1 MIDDA
6 EEDIR
11 PSHFRYV
18 RRNDAVSSAASVVPV
33 QPHVGEAPEFSSRIQ
48 DLSPYAWTTFGIL
61 GVMVV
66 VYLISLLVRSHN
78 SNRTWL
84 DGWVVCAIEVAASLM
99 CIVRGLDKNSGR
111 IAPLALGVG
120 LLSWSLGDVFLT
132 IESLGGKTPSVPSL
146 ADVFYIGFYPL
157 AYVATVQLLR
167 TALGRLSRPN
177 WLDGVV
183 AGFGAAAICAAFA
196 FHSVLHAAGGSVATA
211 ATNLAYPI
219 GDLLLLSLVIGG
231 TVLLAGRS
239 TWPWFLLAAGISLN
253 VIGDTANL
261 FSSSTIFASKLGSDF
276 NAVAWPASILLMSMS
291 VWLKPRTLDP
301 LRAQRVA
308 GVALPSAAAI
318 GGLAILLIGYVHTV
332 TWVALWLAT
341 ATLLAAGLRLTLSAR
356 DLRILTE
363 ERHRQAQTDEL
374 TGLGNRRYLFHV
386 LETFFADYANPWTT
400 SRNLAFLFIDLNRF
414 KEINDSFGHPAGD
427 ELLRQLGP
435 RLNRVVPA
443 TGSVFRLGGD
453 ELAVVLVD
461 ADEAAAGAAA
471 EEILKAICEPFVLQ
485 KMKASVGASIGIAL
499 APSDAAEA
507 IGLTWCADTAMYRA
521 KLGRIPYVFYD
532 QEIDGG
538 EQKLN
543 LAEEL
548 RIAVDEGN
556 FVLHYQPQ
564 LNLRTGEIL
573 AVEAL
578 IRWPHDTLGLI
589 PPLKF
594 LPLAEDAG
602 LMQEL
607 THWVLSEALAQCA
620 TWRDSGRNLT
630 MSVNITTTNLL
641 EEGFSELVT
650 QLLLQHNLPGSALII
665 EITETSIITDFARSK
680 AVIESLKEM
689 GIVVSIDDFGAG
701 FTSLAYLSSLAVGEL
716 KLDREFI
723 TGLGGEGKERDL
735 ELVRATI
742 QLGHD
747 MELRVVAEGIEDVA
761 TLDLLS
767 ELGCDVAQGY
777 YISRPMPAHKLSF
790 QQESLSARAG
800 VTTDE
805 IASSYIST
813 S

>member
-6 EEDIR
+6 EEVVR
-11 PSHFRYV
+11 PSHFRYA
-18 RRNDAVSSAASVVPV
+18 RRDDATSKKSRFTPRPRGS
-33 QPHVGEAPEFSSRIQ
+33 EAPEFSSRIQ
-48 DLSPYAWTTFGIL
+48 DLSPYAWAAFCVL
-61 GVMVV
+61 GVLVIA
-66 VYLISLLVRSHN
+66 YLITLLVRTPGDSW
-78 SNRTWL
+78 TWL
-84 DGWVVCAIEVAASLM
+84 DGWVVCAIEGTASII
-99 CIVRGLDKNSGR
+99 CIIRGLDKSPGR
-111 IAPLALGVG
+111 IAPLALGLS
-120 LLSWSLGDVFLT
+120 LLSWTLGDVFLT
-132 IESLGGKTPSVPSL
+132 IESLGGKTPAVPSL
-146 ADVFYIGFYPL
+146 ADVFYLGFYPL
-157 AYVATVQLLR
+157 AYVATVELLR
-167 TALGRLSRPN
+167 AAMGRLSRPN

-196 FHSVLHAAGGSVATA
+196 FHSILHAAGGSVATA
-211 ATNLAYPI
+211 TTNLAYPI

-231 TVLLAGRS
+231 TVLLSGRS
-239 TWPWFLLAAGISLN
+239 NLSWYLLAGGISLN

-261 FSSSTIFASKLGSDF
+261 FSSSTIFASRVGTDF

-308 GVALPSAAAI
+308 GIALPSAAAVA
-318 GGLAILLIGYVHTV
+318 GLAILLIGYVRTV
-332 TWVALWLAT
+332 TSVAVWLAT

-356 DLRILTE
+356 DLRLLTE

-435 RLNRVVPA
+435 RLIRVVPA

-461 ADEAAAGAAA
+461 ADEEIAQATA
-471 EEILKAICEPFVLQ
+471 EEILTAICEPFILQ

-521 KLGRIPYVFYD
+521 KLGNIPYVFYD

-538 EQKLN
+538 EEKLN

-548 RIAVDEGN
+548 RIAVEEGN

-564 LNLRTGEIL
+564 LDLRTGEIL

-578 IRWPHDTLGLI
+578 IRWPHATLGLV

-620 TWRDSGRNLT
+620 AWRDAGRKLI

-641 EEGFSELVT
+641 EDGFTDLVRS
-650 QLLLQHNLPGSALII
+650 LLRRHNLPGSSLVI

-680 AVIESLKEM
+680 KVIESLKEH

-723 TGLGGEGKERDL
+723 TGLSGDGKERDL

-747 MELRVVAEGIEDVA
+747 MALRVVAEGIEDVA
-761 TLDLLS
+761 TLELLS
-767 ELGCDVAQGY
+767 ELGCDLAQGY
-777 YISRPMPAHKLSF
+777 FISRPMPANKLSF
-790 QQESLSARAG
+790 QPEGLPAPAG
-800 VTTDE
+800 VTP
-805 IASSYIST
+805 
-813 S
+813 

>member
-1 MIDDA
+1 VGPAKDPA
-6 EEDIR
+6 EA
-11 PSHFRYV
+11 
-18 RRNDAVSSAASVVPV
+18 AV
-33 QPHVGEAPEFSSRIQ
+33 FSSRVQ
-48 DLSPYAWTTFGIL
+48 DLSPYAWTAFTVL
-61 GVMVV
+61 GLMVV
-66 VYLISLLVRSHN
+66 AYLISLLLRRPDQSW
-78 SNRTWL
+78 TWL
-84 DGWVVCAIEVAASLM
+84 DGWVVCGIELSAAII
-99 CIVRGLDKNSGR
+99 CIVRGLDKNPGR
-111 IAPLALGVG
+111 TAPLALGLG
-120 LLSWSLGDVFLT
+120 LLSWTLGDVFLT
-132 IESLGGKTPSVPSL
+132 IESLGGKTPAVPSI

-167 TALGRLSRPN
+167 SALGRLSRPN

-183 AGFGAAAICAAFA
+183 AGLGAAAVCAAFA
-196 FHSVLHAAGGSVATA
+196 FHSILHAAGGSVATA
-211 ATNLAYPI
+211 TTNLAYPI

-231 TVLLAGRS
+231 TVLLSGRS
-239 TWPWFLLAAGISLN
+239 TLPWFLLAAGISLN
-253 VIGDTANL
+253 VVGDTANL
-261 FSSSTIFASKLGSDF
+261 FSSSTIFATRLGVDF
-276 NAVAWPASILLMSMS
+276 NAVAWPASIVLMSMS

-301 LRAQRVA
+301 LRAQRIA
-308 GVALPSAAAI
+308 GVALPSLAAV

-386 LETFFADYANPWTT
+386 LETFFVDYANPWTT

-435 RLNRVVPA
+435 RLSRVVPA
-443 TGSVFRLGGD
+443 SGSVFRLGGD

-461 ADEAAAGAAA
+461 ADA
-471 EEILKAICEPFVLQ
+471 ESAQSVASDILAAICEPFILQ

-499 APSDAAEA
+499 APSDATEA

-521 KLGRIPYVFYD
+521 KLGSIPFVFYD
-532 QEIDGG
+532 QDIDGG

-548 RIAVDEGN
+548 RTAVDEGN

-564 LNLRTGEIL
+564 LDLRTGEIL

-578 IRWPHDTLGLI
+578 IRWPHATLGLV

-594 LPLAEDAG
+594 LPIAEDAG
-602 LMQEL
+602 LMKEL
-607 THWVLSEALAQCA
+607 TAWVLSEALAQCA
-620 TWRDSGRNLT
+620 EWRSTGRHLI

-641 EEGFSELVT
+641 EDGFTDLVAR
-650 QLLLQHNLPGSALII
+650 LLRENGLPGSALVI

-680 AVIESLKEM
+680 KVIELLKTM

-723 TGLGGEGKERDL
+723 TGLSGDGKERDL

-761 TLDLLS
+761 TLELLS
-767 ELGCDVAQGY
+767 DLGCDLAQGY
-777 YISRPMPAHKLSF
+777 FISRPMPANKLSF
-790 QQESLSARAG
+790 QPESLPAPA
-800 VTTDE
+800 VLTP
-805 IASSYIST
+805 
-813 S
+813 

>member
-1 MIDDA
+1 MIDDN
-6 EEDIR
+6 EDDIR
-11 PSHFRYV
+11 PSHFRYA
-18 RRNDAVSSAASVVPV
+18 RRDEAKSKAGVPT
-33 QPHVGEAPEFSSRIQ
+33 PPPNGAPAFSSKIQ
-48 DLSPYAWTTFGIL
+48 DLSPYVWTTFCVL
-61 GVMVV
+61 GLLVV
-66 VYLISLLVRSHN
+66 GYLISLLLRSPDQ
-78 SNRTWL
+78 SWTWL
-84 DGWVVCAIEVAASLM
+84 DGWVICGIELVASII
-99 CIVRGLDKNSGR
+99 CIVRGLDKNPGR
-111 IAPLALGVG
+111 LAPLALGLS

-132 IESLGGKTPSVPSL
+132 IESLGGKTPPVPSL
-146 ADVFYIGFYPL
+146 ADVFYLGFYPL
-157 AYVATVQLLR
+157 AYVATVELLR
-167 TALGRLSRPN
+167 AAMGRLSRPN

-183 AGFGAAAICAAFA
+183 AGLGAAAVLGAFA
-196 FHSVLHAAGGSVATA
+196 FHSILHAAGGSVATA
-211 ATNLAYPI
+211 VTNLAYPI

-231 TVLLAGRS
+231 TVLLSGR
-239 TWPWFLLAAGISLN
+239 TTLPWFLLAAGISLN

-261 FSSSTIFASKLGSDF
+261 FSSSTIFASKLGVDF
-276 NAVAWPASILLMSMS
+276 NAVAWPASIVLMSMS

-308 GVALPSAAAI
+308 GVALPSFAAAA
-318 GGLAILLIGYVHTV
+318 GLAILLIGYVRTI
-332 TWVALWLAT
+332 TWVALWLAA

-356 DLRILTE
+356 DLRIVTE

-386 LETFFADYANPWTT
+386 LETFFADYANPWTN

-435 RLNRVVPA
+435 RMSMAVPA

-461 ADEAAAGAAA
+461 ADADTAEAVAANILL
-471 EEILKAICEPFVLQ
+471 EINKPFLLQ

-499 APSDAAEA
+499 APSDATEA

-521 KLGRIPYVFYD
+521 KLGNVPFVFYD
-532 QEIDGG
+532 QEIDGA
-538 EQKLN
+538 EEKLN

-548 RIAVDEGN
+548 RTAVDEGN

-564 LNLRTGEIL
+564 LDLRTGEIL

-578 IRWPHDTLGLI
+578 IRWPHPTLGLV
-589 PPLKF
+589 PPDKF
-594 LPLAEDAG
+594 LPIAEDAG
-602 LMQEL
+602 LMREL
-607 THWVLSEALAQCA
+607 TQWVLSEALTQCA
-620 TWRDSGRNLT
+620 LWRDAGRHLI
-630 MSVNITTTNLL
+630 MSVNISTTNLL
-641 EEGFSELVT
+641 EEDFTDLVAD
-650 QLLLQHNLPGSALII
+650 LLRQSNLSGSSLVI
-665 EITETSIITDFARSK
+665 EITETVFIDDFARSK
-680 AVIESLKEM
+680 AVIEKLKSM

-723 TGLGGEGKERDL
+723 TGLLGDGKERDL

-767 ELGCDVAQGY
+767 DLGCDLAQGY
-777 YISRPMPAHKLSF
+777 FISRPMPAHKLSF
-790 QQESLSARAG
+790 QPEGVRAPA
-800 VTTDE
+800 D
-805 IASSYIST
+805 ASP
-813 S
+813 

>member
-1 MIDDA
+1 MVDDI
-6 EEDIR
+6 EDDIR
-11 PSHFRYV
+11 PSHFRYA
-18 RRNDAVSSAASVVPV
+18 RRVDSATAVGPAKDP
-33 QPHVGEAPEFSSRIQ
+33 GETAVFSSRVQ
-48 DLSPYAWTTFGIL
+48 DFSPYAWTAFSVL
-61 GVMVV
+61 GLMVV
-66 VYLISLLVRSHN
+66 AYLISLLLRRPDQSW
-78 SNRTWL
+78 TWL
-84 DGWVVCAIEVAASLM
+84 DGWVVCGIEMTAAVI
-99 CIVRGLDKNSGR
+99 CIIRGLDKNPGR
-111 IAPLALGVG
+111 TAPLALGLG

-132 IESLGGKTPSVPSL
+132 IESLGGKTPAVPSI

-167 TALGRLSRPN
+167 SALGRLSRPN

-183 AGFGAAAICAAFA
+183 AGLGAAAVCAAFA
-196 FHSVLHAAGGSVATA
+196 FHSIVHAAGGSVATA
-211 ATNLAYPI
+211 TTNLAYPI

-231 TVLLAGRS
+231 TVLLSGRS
-239 TWPWFLLAAGISLN
+239 TLPWFLLAAGISLN

-261 FSSSTIFASKLGSDF
+261 FSSSTIFASRLGVDF
-276 NAVAWPASILLMSMS
+276 NAVAWPASIVLMSMS

-301 LRAQRVA
+301 LRAQRIA
-308 GVALPSAAAI
+308 GVAFPSLAAA

-386 LETFFADYANPWTT
+386 LETFFVDYANPWTT

-435 RLNRVVPA
+435 RLSRVVPA

-461 ADEAAAGAAA
+461 ADAETAEAVASD
-471 EEILKAICEPFVLQ
+471 ILAAICEPFILQ

-499 APSDAAEA
+499 APSDATEA

-521 KLGRIPYVFYD
+521 KLGSIPFVFYD
-532 QEIDGG
+532 QDIDGG

-548 RIAVDEGN
+548 RTAVDEGN

-564 LNLRTGEIL
+564 LDLRTGEIL

-578 IRWPHDTLGLI
+578 IRWPHATLGLV

-594 LPLAEDAG
+594 LPIAEDAG
-602 LMQEL
+602 LMKEL
-607 THWVLSEALAQCA
+607 TAWVLSESLAQCA
-620 TWRDSGRNLT
+620 EWRSTGRNLI

-641 EEGFSELVT
+641 EDGFTDLVAR
-650 QLLLQHNLPGSALII
+650 LLRENDLPGTALVI

-680 AVIESLKEM
+680 KVIELLKTM

-723 TGLGGEGKERDL
+723 TGLSGDGKERDL

-761 TLDLLS
+761 TLELLS
-767 ELGCDVAQGY
+767 DLGCDLAQGY
-777 YISRPMPAHKLSF
+777 FISRPMPANKLSF
-790 QQESLSARAG
+790 QPESLPAPAIL
-800 VTTDE
+800 TP
-805 IASSYIST
+805 
-813 S
+813 

>member
-1 MIDDA
+1 VVDDI
-6 EEDIR
+6 EEEIR
-11 PSHFRYV
+11 PSHFRYA
-18 RRNDAVSSAASVVPV
+18 RRDATSTETVALP
-33 QPHVGEAPEFSSRIQ
+33 PHPHGGESHEFSSRVQ
-48 DLSPYAWTTFGIL
+48 DFSPYAWTGFCVL
-61 GVMVV
+61 GVMVIG
-66 VYLISLLVRSHN
+66 YLISLLLRSPN
-78 SNRTWL
+78 QNWTWL
-84 DGWVVCAIEVAASLM
+84 DGWTVCAIEGAASII
-99 CIVRGLDKNSGR
+99 CIIRGMDKDPGR
-111 IAPLALGVG
+111 VAPLALGLS
-120 LLSWSLGDVFLT
+120 LLSWTLGDVFLT
-132 IESLGGKTPSVPSL
+132 IESLGGKTPAVPSL
-146 ADVFYIGFYPL
+146 ADVFYLGFYPL

-167 TALGRLSRPN
+167 NALGRLSRPN

-196 FHSVLHAAGGSVATA
+196 FHSILHAAGGSVATA
-211 ATNLAYPI
+211 TTNLAYPI
-219 GDLLLLSLVIGG
+219 GDLLLLSLIIGG
-231 TVLLAGRS
+231 TVLLSGRS
-239 TWPWFLLAAGISLN
+239 TLPWFLLAAGITLN

-261 FSSSTIFASKLGSDF
+261 FSSSTIFASKLGTDF

-308 GVALPSAAAI
+308 GVALPSIAAV
-318 GGLAILLIGYVHTV
+318 GGLAILLIGYVRSV
-332 TWVALWLAT
+332 PWVAIWLAT

-356 DLRILTE
+356 DLRVLTE

-435 RLNRVVPA
+435 RLSAVVPA

-461 ADEAAAGAAA
+461 ADEANA
-471 EEILKAICEPFVLQ
+471 EAVALDILKVICEPFVLQ

-499 APSDAAEA
+499 APTDAAEA

-521 KLGRIPYVFYD
+521 KLGNIPYVFYD
-532 QEIDGG
+532 QDIDGG
-538 EQKLN
+538 EEKLN
-543 LAEEL
+543 MAEEL
-548 RIAVDEGN
+548 RIAVEEGN

-564 LNLRTGEIL
+564 LNLRSGEIL

-578 IRWPHDTLGLI
+578 IRWPHATLGLI

-602 LMQEL
+602 LMQDL
-607 THWVLSEALAQCA
+607 THWVLTTALAQCA
-620 TWRDSGRNLT
+620 EWRDAGRDMM

-641 EEGFSELVT
+641 EDGFIDLVT
-650 QLLLQHNLPGSALII
+650 NLLRQHDLPGSQLII
-665 EITETSIITDFARSK
+665 EITETSIISDFARSK
-680 AVIESLKEM
+680 AVIEALTAM

-723 TGLGGEGKERDL
+723 TGLSGDGKERDL

-747 MELRVVAEGIEDVA
+747 MALRVVAEGIEDVA

-777 YISRPMPAHKLSF
+777 FISRPMPANKLSF
-790 QQESLSARAG
+790 QQPALAAPAG
-800 VTTDE
+800 ATT
-805 IASSYIST
+805 
-813 S
+813 

>member
-1 MIDDA
+1 MRDDT
-6 EEDIR
+6 EDEIR
-11 PSHFRYV
+11 PSHFRYA
-18 RRNDAVSSAASVVPV
+18 RRDNVAKSNSTVVP
-33 QPHVGEAPEFSSRIQ
+33 APLRAQESPVFSSKVQ
-48 DLSPYAWTTFGIL
+48 DLSPYAWTAFCVL
-61 GVMVV
+61 GVVV
-66 VYLISLLVRSHN
+66 FGYFISMLVRSPAQN
-78 SNRTWL
+78 WTWL
-84 DGWVVCAIEVAASLM
+84 DGWIVCGIELAASII
-99 CIVRGLDKNSGR
+99 CIVRGLDKNPGR
-111 IAPLALGVG
+111 VAPLVLGLG

-167 TALGRLSRPN
+167 TAMGRLSRPN

-196 FHSVLHAAGGSVATA
+196 FHSILHAAGGSVATA

-231 TVLLAGRS
+231 TVLLSGRS
-239 TWPWFLLAAGISLN
+239 NLPWLLLAVGITLN

-261 FSSSTIFASKLGSDF
+261 FSSSTIFATKIGTDLNS
-276 NAVAWPASILLMSMS
+276 VAWPASLVLMSMS

-308 GVALPSAAAI
+308 GVALPSAAAVA
-318 GGLAILLIGYVHTV
+318 GLAILLIGYVRTV
-332 TWVALWLAT
+332 TWVALWLSA

-363 ERHRQAQTDEL
+363 ERHRLAQTDEL

-386 LETFFADYANPWTT
+386 LETFFADYANPWTN

-435 RLNRVVPA
+435 RLGRAVPT

-461 ADEAAAGAAA
+461 ADAAEAEAAA
-471 EEILKAICEPFVLQ
+471 EKILQEICEPFTLQ
-485 KMKASVGASIGIAL
+485 KMRATVGASIGIAL
-499 APSDAAEA
+499 APTDATEA

-521 KLGRIPYVFYD
+521 KLGNVPYVFYD

-543 LAEEL
+543 LVEEL
-548 RIAVDEGN
+548 RVAVEEGN
-556 FVLHYQPQ
+556 FVLHYQPL
-564 LNLRTGEIL
+564 LNLRTGEIR

-578 IRWPHDTLGLI
+578 IRWPHVTLGLV

-607 THWVLSEALAQCA
+607 TKWVLSESLAQCA
-620 TWRDSGRNLT
+620 KWRDSGRTMT

-641 EEGFSELVT
+641 EEGFTELVSS
-650 QLLLQHNLPGSALII
+650 LLRQYNLPGSSLVI
-665 EITETSIITDFARSK
+665 EITESSIITDFARSK
-680 AVIESLKEM
+680 MVIESLKVLD
-689 GIVVSIDDFGAG
+689 IVVSIDDFGAG

-716 KLDREFI
+716 KLDQAFI
-723 TGLGGEGKERDL
+723 TGLSAGGKERDL

-747 MELRVVAEGIEDVA
+747 MELRVVAEGIEDVD
-761 TLDLLS
+761 TLNLLS
-767 ELGCDVAQGY
+767 DLGCDIAQGY
-777 YISRPMPAHKLSF
+777 FISRPMPAHKLSF
-790 QQESLSARAG
+790 QQESLAIPVR
-800 VTTDE
+800 VNP
-805 IASSYIST
+805 
-813 S
+813 

>member
-1 MIDDA
+1 MVDDI
-6 EEDIR
+6 EDDIR
-11 PSHFRYV
+11 PSHFRYA
-18 RRNDAVSSAASVVPV
+18 RRDDATSKKAALS
-33 QPHVGEAPEFSSRIQ
+33 QPRPGEAAALSSRVQ
-48 DLSPYAWTTFGIL
+48 DLAPYAWAAFAVLGI
-61 GVMVV
+61 MVV
-66 VYLISLLVRSHN
+66 GYLISLVLRSPN
-78 SNRTWL
+78 QSWTWL
-84 DGWVVCAIEVAASLM
+84 DGWVVCGIELTASII
-99 CIVRGLDKNSGR
+99 CIIRGLDKNPGR
-111 IAPLALGVG
+111 VAPLALGLG
-120 LLSWSLGDVFLT
+120 LLSWSLGDIFLT
-132 IESLGGKTPSVPSL
+132 IESLGGKIPPVPSL

-157 AYVATVQLLR
+157 AYVATVELLR
-167 TALGRLSRPN
+167 AAMGRLSRPN

-183 AGFGAAAICAAFA
+183 AGIGAAAVCAAFA
-196 FHSVLHAAGGSVATA
+196 FHSILHAAGGSVATA
-211 ATNLAYPI
+211 VTNLAYPI

-231 TVLLAGRS
+231 TVLLSGR
-239 TWPWFLLAAGISLN
+239 TTLPWFLLAAGISLN

-261 FSSSTIFASKLGSDF
+261 FSSSTIFASKLGVDF
-276 NAVAWPASILLMSMS
+276 NAVAWPASIVLMSMS
-291 VWLKPRTLDP
+291 VWLRPRTLDP
-301 LRAQRVA
+301 LRAQRIA
-308 GVALPSAAAI
+308 GVVLPSIAAA
-318 GGLAILLIGYVHTV
+318 GGLAILLIGYVHTI
-332 TWVALWLAT
+332 TWVALWLAA
-341 ATLLAAGLRLTLSAR
+341 ATLLVAGLRLTLSAR

-386 LETFFADYANPWTT
+386 LETFFADYANPWTN

-435 RLNRVVPA
+435 RLSRVVPA

-461 ADEAAAGAAA
+461 ADSGTAQAVAAD
-471 EEILKAICEPFVLQ
+471 ILTAISEPFILQ

-499 APSDAAEA
+499 APSDATEA

-521 KLGRIPYVFYD
+521 KLGNIPFVFYD
-532 QEIDGG
+532 QDIDGG

-548 RIAVDEGN
+548 RVAVDEGN

-564 LNLRTGEIL
+564 LDLRTGEIL

-578 IRWPHDTLGLI
+578 IRWPHATLGLV

-594 LPLAEDAG
+594 LPIAEDAG

-607 THWVLSEALAQCA
+607 TAWVLSESLAQCA
-620 TWRDSGRNLT
+620 AWRASGRNLM

-641 EEGFSELVT
+641 EEGFTDLVAD
-650 QLLLQHNLPGSALII
+650 LLRQNNLPGSALVI

-680 AVIESLKEM
+680 KVIELLKTM
-689 GIVVSIDDFGAG
+689 DIVVSIDDFGAG

-723 TGLGGEGKERDL
+723 TGLSGEGKERDL

-747 MELRVVAEGIEDVA
+747 MALRVVAEGIEDVA
-761 TLDLLS
+761 TLELLS
-767 ELGCDVAQGY
+767 DLGCDLAQGY
-777 YISRPMPAHKLSF
+777 FISRPMPAHKLSF
-790 QQESLSARAG
+790 QPESLPAPAG
-800 VTTDE
+800 ATT
-805 IASSYIST
+805 
-813 S
+813 

>member
-1 MIDDA
+1 MVDDI
-6 EEDIR
+6 EDEIR

-18 RRNDAVSSAASVVPV
+18 RRDETTSSKKAKVAPS
-33 QPHVGEAPEFSSRIQ
+33 PHVGEAPVFSSRIQ
-48 DLSPYAWTTFGIL
+48 DLSPYAWTAFCVL
-61 GVMVV
+61 GVMVIG
-66 VYLISLLVRSHN
+66 YLISLLVRSPDQ
-78 SNRTWL
+78 SWTWL
-84 DGWVVCAIEVAASLM
+84 DGWVVCAIEVTASII
-99 CIVRGLDKNSGR
+99 CIVRGLDKNPGR
-111 IAPLALGVG
+111 IAPLALGLA

-132 IESLGGKTPSVPSL
+132 IESLGGKTPAVPSM

-167 TALGRLSRPN
+167 TAMGRLSKPN

-183 AGFGAAAICAAFA
+183 AGFGAAAVCAAFA
-196 FHSVLHAAGGSVATA
+196 FHNILHAAGGSVATA
-211 ATNLAYPI
+211 VTNLAYPI

-231 TVLLAGRS
+231 TVLLSGR
-239 TWPWFLLAAGISLN
+239 TTLPWFLLAAGISLN

-261 FSSSTIFASKLGSDF
+261 FSSSTIFASKIGIDL
-276 NAVAWPASILLMSMS
+276 NAVAWPASIVLMSMS

-301 LRAQRVA
+301 LRTQRIA
-308 GVALPSAAAI
+308 GVALPSAAAL
-318 GGLAILLIGYVHTV
+318 GGLAILLIGYVRSV
-332 TWVALWLAT
+332 SWVALWLST

-435 RLNRVVPA
+435 RLGRVVPA

-461 ADEAAAGAAA
+461 ADETVA
-471 EEILKAICEPFVLQ
+471 EAVAEDILKAICEPFILQ

-521 KLGRIPYVFYD
+521 KLGNIPYVFYD

-538 EQKLN
+538 EEKLN

-548 RIAVDEGN
+548 RVAVEEGN

-564 LNLRTGEIL
+564 LNLRTGQIL

-578 IRWPHDTLGLI
+578 IRWPHATLGLV

-620 TWRDSGRNLT
+620 AWRESGRNLM

-641 EEGFSELVT
+641 EDGFTELVT
-650 QLLLQHNLPGSALII
+650 QLLAQHNLPGSALII

-680 AVIESLKEM
+680 MVIESLKEM
-689 GIVVSIDDFGAG
+689 GVVVSIDDFGAG

-723 TGLGGEGKERDL
+723 TGLSGNGKERDL

-747 MELRVVAEGIEDVA
+747 MELRVVAEGIEDVD

-777 YISRPMPAHKLSF
+777 FISRPMPAHKLSF
-790 QQESLSARAG
+790 QQESVPAPAG
-800 VTTDE
+800 VTP
-805 IASSYIST
+805 
-813 S
+813 

>member
-1 MIDDA
+1 MVDDI
-6 EEDIR
+6 EEEVR
-11 PSHFRYV
+11 PSHFRYAS
-18 RRNDAVSSAASVVPV
+18 RDAASTEPLALP
-33 QPHVGEAPEFSSRIQ
+33 PHPHGAESHEFSSRIQ
-48 DLSPYAWTTFGIL
+48 DLAPYAWTGFCVLGIMVL
-61 GVMVV
+61 G
-66 VYLISLLVRSHN
+66 YLVSLLLRSPSQN
-78 SNRTWL
+78 WTWL
-84 DGWVVCAIEVAASLM
+84 DGWVVCGIEGAASII
-99 CIVRGLDKNSGR
+99 CIVRGMDKDPGR
-111 IAPLALGVG
+111 VAPLALGLS
-120 LLSWSLGDVFLT
+120 LLSWTLGDVFLT
-132 IESLGGKTPSVPSL
+132 IESLGGKTPPVPSL
-146 ADVFYIGFYPL
+146 ADVFYLGFYPL

-167 TALGRLSRPN
+167 NALGRLSRPN

-196 FHSVLHAAGGSVATA
+196 FHSILHAAGGSVATA
-211 ATNLAYPI
+211 TTNLAYPI

-231 TVLLAGRS
+231 TVLLSGRS
-239 TWPWFLLAAGISLN
+239 TLPWYLLAAGIALN

-261 FSSSTIFASKLGSDF
+261 FSSSTIFASKLGTDF
-276 NAVAWPASILLMSMS
+276 NAVAWPASIVLMSMS

-308 GVALPSAAAI
+308 GVALPSIAAV
-318 GGLAILLIGYVHTV
+318 GGLVILLVGYVRPV
-332 TWVALWLAT
+332 SWVAVWLAT

-435 RLNRVVPA
+435 RLSAVVPA

-461 ADEAAAGAAA
+461 ADEANA
-471 EEILKAICEPFVLQ
+471 EAVALDILKVVCEPFILQ

-499 APSDAAEA
+499 APTDAAEA

-521 KLGRIPYVFYD
+521 KLGNIPYVFYD
-532 QEIDGG
+532 QDIDGG
-538 EQKLN
+538 EEKLN
-543 LAEEL
+543 MAEEL
-548 RIAVDEGN
+548 RIAVEEGN

-564 LNLRTGEIL
+564 LNLRSGEIL

-578 IRWPHDTLGLI
+578 IRWPHATLGLI

-602 LMQEL
+602 LMQDL
-607 THWVLSEALAQCA
+607 THWVLTTALAQCA
-620 TWRDSGRNLT
+620 EWRDAGRHMM

-641 EEGFSELVT
+641 EDGFIDLVT
-650 QLLLQHNLPGSALII
+650 SLLRQHDLPGSQLII
-665 EITETSIITDFARSK
+665 EITETSIISDFARSK
-680 AVIESLKEM
+680 AVIEALTAM

-723 TGLGGEGKERDL
+723 TGLSGDGKERDL

-747 MELRVVAEGIEDVA
+747 MALRVVAEGIEDVA

-777 YISRPMPAHKLSF
+777 FISRPMPANKLSF
-790 QQESLSARAG
+790 QQPALSSPVGA
-800 VTTDE
+800 TP
-805 IASSYIST
+805 
-813 S
+813 